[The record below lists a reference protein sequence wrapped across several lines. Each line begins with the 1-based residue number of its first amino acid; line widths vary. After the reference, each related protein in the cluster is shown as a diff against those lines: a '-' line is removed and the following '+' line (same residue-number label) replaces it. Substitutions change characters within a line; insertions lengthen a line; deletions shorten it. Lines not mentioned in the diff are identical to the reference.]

1 MNDDR
6 STKPTS
12 KIRALAGI
20 AGACVAVIAIVVLVY
35 ALTTPPS
42 PEQAAESYIEDHYD
56 AVAEAIVQTAF
67 PDNPLTAEVISE
79 VAESIAER
87 VIPYRCDVNKDYR
100 ATVGIRCD
108 LSFSLDK
115 PLELRIYA
123 PFQVILATTDRDFLG
138 RTTPVVQDAN
148 PIIDEMTVNGVSL
161 DELTRAGNKVQEVRE
176 TLDNLGSK
184 ILNPPTEIIP
194 TGRPSETTT
203 TEPIETPDLTK
214 QPPPTDL
221 PREIS
226 GSGICGRTPEI
237 QEKLI
242 EMLKIR
248 SCQVI
253 NAAELYRVREF
264 SASAQSLKV
273 GDFDDLP
280 NLLSLSIWLGQEKVT
295 TLEPGIF
302 QDLHSLNYLGI
313 NNDANEHTIRLNKDT
328 FKGLNNL
335 KVLDIEYVEH
345 LPEEALDHLQQLT
358 GLNISFLKGDI
369 PSRLLDNMQ
378 QLKHLSISY
387 LKGDIPS
394 RLLDQLHNAESI
406 SITNHIGDE
415 NSNPPTLPTDFL
427 KNLPKLRQ
435 VDISH
440 EYLPDSMEVNS
451 YDTACQIEK
460 WSLQDKKGKRI
471 PMAVDGKI
479 LEIID
484 RTKDHD
490 PINERDIRICH
501 FNVGDTDT
509 KKIIIPLE

>member
-35 ALTTPPS
+35 ALTIPPS
-42 PEQAAESYIEDHYD
+42 PEEAAESYIEDHYD
-56 AVAEAIVQTAF
+56 AVAEAAVHTAF
-67 PDNPLTAEVISE
+67 PDSPLTAEVIAE

-87 VIPYRCDVNKDYR
+87 VIPYRCGVSKEFES
-100 ATVGIRCD
+100 TVETRCD

-123 PFQVILATTDRDFLG
+123 PFQVVMTTDDRDFLG
-138 RTTPVVQDAN
+138 RPTPEVLDAN
-148 PIIDEMTVNGVSL
+148 PIVDEMSVNGMSL
-161 DELTRAGNKVQEVRE
+161 GQLTEIESKTQEGKK

-184 ILNPPTEIIP
+184 ILDPPTEVMP
-194 TGRPSETTT
+194 TGQPSEPTTT
-203 TEPIETPDLTK
+203 RPVETPDPTK

-221 PREIS
+221 PREIAE
-226 GSGICGRTPEI
+226 SGICGRTPEI

-242 EMLKIR
+242 EMLQIR

-253 NAAELYRVREF
+253 NAAELYRVRKF
-264 SASAQSLKV
+264 SASAQSFKL

-280 NLLSLSIWLGQEKVT
+280 NLLKLSISMYQEVNI
-295 TLEPGIF
+295 LEPGIF
-302 QDLHSLNYLGI
+302 QDLHSLNSLEI
-313 NNDANEHTIRLNKDT
+313 NSGSPPTIRLNKDT
-328 FKGLNNL
+328 FMGLNTL
-335 KVLDIEYVEH
+335 TILDIEYIEH
-345 LPEEALDHLQQLT
+345 LPDEALNHMQQLT
-358 GLNISFLKGDI
+358 K
-369 PSRLLDNMQ
+369 
-378 QLKHLSISY
+378 LSISD

-394 RLLDQLHNAESI
+394 RLLDQLHNVQSI
-406 SITNHIGDE
+406 GIYLHSDE
-415 NSNPPTLPTDFL
+415 NSNPRTLPTDFL
-427 KNLPKLRQ
+427 KNLPKLHR
-435 VDISH
+435 VEISR

-451 YDTACQIEK
+451 YETACQIEDWK
-460 WSLQDKKGKRI
+460 LRDKDGNRI

-484 RTKDHD
+484 RTTDHD
-490 PINERDIRICH
+490 PINDRDVRICQL
-501 FNVGDTDT
+501 NVGDTET

>member
-20 AGACVAVIAIVVLVY
+20 AGACAAVIAIVVLVY
-35 ALTTPPS
+35 ALTMPPS
-42 PEQAAESYIEDHYD
+42 PEEAAESYIEDHYD
-56 AVAEAIVQTAF
+56 AVAEAIVHAAF
-67 PDNPLTAEVISE
+67 PDNPLTAEVIAE

-87 VIPYRCDVNKDYR
+87 VIPYRCDENKDYR

-108 LSFSLDK
+108 LLFSLDK
-115 PLELRIYA
+115 PLELRIYV

-138 RTTPVVQDAN
+138 RTTPVVRDAN
-148 PIIDEMTVNGVSL
+148 PITAEMAVNGTSL
-161 DELTRAGNKVQEVRE
+161 DDFIGAENKVQEVKE
-176 TLDNLGSK
+176 SLENLGSK

-194 TGRPSETTT
+194 TGQPDVPATTRPV
-203 TEPIETPDLTK
+203 ETPDPTK
-214 QPPPTDL
+214 QPPPTAL

-242 EMLKIR
+242 EMLQIR

-273 GDFDDLP
+273 GDLNDLP
-280 NLLSLSIWLGQEKVT
+280 NLISLSIWLDQEKVN

-302 QDLHSLNYLGI
+302 QDLHSLNSLKI
-313 NNDANEHTIRLNKDT
+313 NSDYPHTVRLNKDT
-328 FKGLNNL
+328 FKGLSNL
-335 KVLDIEYVEH
+335 TVLDIEYIEH
-345 LPEEALDHLQQLT
+345 LPDEALDHMQKLIKV
-358 GLNISFLKGDI
+358 NIT
-369 PSRLLDNMQ
+369 N
-378 QLKHLSISY
+378 

-394 RLLDQLHNAESI
+394 RLLDQLHNVESI
-406 SITNHIGDE
+406 SISGYPGE
-415 NSNPPTLPTDFL
+415 NSNPRTLPTDFL
-427 KNLPKLRQ
+427 KNLPKLRR
-435 VDISH
+435 VGISR
-440 EYLPDSMEVNS
+440 EYLPDSMGVNS
-451 YDTACQIEK
+451 YETACQIED
-460 WSLQDKKGKRI
+460 WALRDKEGNRI
-471 PMAVDGKI
+471 SMAVDGKI

-484 RTKDHD
+484 RTTDHD
-490 PINERDIRICH
+490 PINDRDVRICQ

-509 KKIIIPLE
+509 KKIIMPLE

>member
-35 ALTTPPS
+35 ALTMPPS
-42 PEQAAESYIEDHYD
+42 PEEAAESYIEDHYD
-56 AVAEAIVQTAF
+56 AVAEAIVHAAF
-67 PDNPLTAEVISE
+67 PDNPLTAEVIAE

-87 VIPYRCDVNKDYR
+87 VIPYRCNINNDYET
-100 ATVGIRCD
+100 TVEARCD

-138 RTTPVVQDAN
+138 RKTPVVQDAN
-148 PIIDEMTVNGVSL
+148 PIIGEMAVNGISL
-161 DELTRAGNKVQEVRE
+161 DDFIGAENKIEEVKE
-176 TLDNLGSK
+176 SLENLGSK
-184 ILNPPTEIIP
+184 ILNPPTEVMP
-194 TGRPSETTT
+194 TEQPSEPTITR
-203 TEPIETPDLTK
+203 PAETPDPTK

-221 PREIS
+221 PREIAE
-226 GSGICGRTPEI
+226 SGICGRTPEI

-242 EMLKIR
+242 EMLQIR

-253 NAAELYRVREF
+253 NDAELYRVRKF
-264 SASAQSLKV
+264 SASAISFKV

-280 NLLSLSIWLGQEKVT
+280 NLTSLSIRMSKG

-302 QDLHSLNYLGI
+302 QDLHSLHSLEI
-313 NNDANEHTIRLNKDT
+313 NSGSPPTIRLNKDT

-335 KVLDIEYVEH
+335 IVLDIDYVEH
-345 LPEEALDHLQQLT
+345 LPEEALDHLQQLKR
-358 GLNISFLKGDI
+358 LNISSLQGDI
-369 PSRLLDNMQ
+369 PNRALDKLQ
-378 QLKHLSISY
+378 
-387 LKGDIPS
+387 
-394 RLLDQLHNAESI
+394 NAESI
-406 SITNHIGDE
+406 GIGAYDGE
-415 NSNPPTLPTDFL
+415 NSNPRTLPSDFL
-427 KNLPKLRQ
+427 KNLPKLRR
-435 VDISH
+435 VGISR
-440 EYLPDSMEVNS
+440 EYLPARMEVNS
-451 YDTACQIEK
+451 YETACQIEDWGLRNK
-460 WSLQDKKGKRI
+460 EGNRI
-471 PMAVDGKI
+471 SMTVDSKI
-479 LEIID
+479 VEVTD

-509 KKIIIPLE
+509 KKIIMPLE

>member
-6 STKPTS
+6 RTKPTS
-12 KIRALAGI
+12 KIRRLAI
-20 AGACVAVIAIVVLVY
+20 AGACVNVIAIVVLVY
-35 ALTTPPS
+35 ALTMPPS
-42 PEQAAESYIEDHYD
+42 PEEAAESYIEDHYD
-56 AVAEAIVQTAF
+56 AVAEAIVHAAF
-67 PDNPLTAEVISE
+67 PDNPLTAEVIAE

-87 VIPYRCDVNKDYR
+87 VIPYRCDENKDYR

-138 RTTPVVQDAN
+138 RTTPVVQDTN
-148 PIIDEMTVNGVSL
+148 PITAEMAVNGISL
-161 DELTRAGNKVQEVRE
+161 DKLTGIETKVEDVKE
-176 TLDNLGSK
+176 TLENLGSK
-184 ILNPPTEIIP
+184 ILNPPTEVMP
-194 TGRPSETTT
+194 TEQPSETTIT
-203 TEPIETPDLTK
+203 RPAETPDPTT

-221 PREIS
+221 PREIAE
-226 GSGICGRTPEI
+226 SGICGRTPEI

-242 EMLKIR
+242 EMLQIR

-264 SASAQSLKV
+264 SASAQSFKP

-280 NLLSLSIWLGQEKVT
+280 NLLKLSISMYQENS

-302 QDLHSLNYLGI
+302 QDLHSLNSLKI
-313 NNDANEHTIRLNKDT
+313 NSGSPATIRLNKDT

-335 KVLDIEYVEH
+335 TVLDIAYVEH
-345 LPEEALDHLQQLT
+345 LPEEALDHMQQLKH
-358 GLNISFLKGDI
+358 LSISNLKGDI
-369 PSRLLDNMQ
+369 PGRLLDHMQ

-394 RLLDQLHNAESI
+394 RLLDQLHNVEYI

-415 NSNPPTLPTDFL
+415 NSNPPTLPTNFL
-427 KNLPKLRQ
+427 KNLPKLRG

-451 YDTACQIEK
+451 YETACQIEK